1 MSIIRCESEAH
12 AKASADAHNKAGNV
26 ASVHISHGEWVVV
39 SDGDAAVGP
48 VEVPV
53 KAKKA
58 AVKKD

>member
-1 MSIIRCESEAH
+1 MPIIKCESEAH

-26 ASVHISHGEWVVV
+26 ASVHTSHGEWVVV
-39 SDGDAAVGP
+39 SDGDEAVGP

-58 AVKKD
+58 PVKKD